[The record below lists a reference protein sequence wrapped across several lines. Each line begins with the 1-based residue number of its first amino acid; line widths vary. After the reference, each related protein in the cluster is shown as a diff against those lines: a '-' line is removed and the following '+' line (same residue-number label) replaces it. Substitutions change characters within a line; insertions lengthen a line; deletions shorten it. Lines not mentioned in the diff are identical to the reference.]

1 MFDRVGRQVDRFQEP
16 QEPQEPVGRTSQ
28 RRGTYMGM
36 YTQVHANQLRKMHA
50 TTSSRNMVGKALP
63 PRAGDGGMA
72 KLDDAMCG
80 VDPTADGGKVRGG
93 LGGGRLARFRKRK
106 QERRVLLE
114 KFLALDGARK
124 GFAPRVPRQ

>member
-1 MFDRVGRQVDRFQEP
+1 MFDRVGRQVDRF

-36 YTQVHANQLRKMHA
+36 YAQEQANQLRKMHA

-72 KLDDAMCG
+72 KLDDAMRG
-80 VDPTADGGKVRGG
+80 VDPTADCGGGG
-93 LGGGRLARFRKRK
+93 GRGGGRLARFRKRK